1 MEAASTERFIFARY
15 RAGATKYPGRV
26 GGSADP
32 SGGSA
37 CHVGTVVDLKD
48 ALHAVRHGWWVLLG
62 CVLLGLGGAVALS
75 WSVPPVYES
84 SIRLFV
90 ASTDRTDV
98 DASWQGDLYAQ
109 QRSESYARALRGEEL
124 AARVV
129 ETLELPLSP
138 SEVAGKVTAI
148 VSPDTVVVEATV
160 ADGSAERAR
169 AIAAALEQEFT
180 GWVAQAEAPQG
191 SESPR
196 VEVMT
201 IHSAEL
207 PSEPVS
213 PDGEL
218 LLGLGGSLGFLL
230 GLGLTVW
237 GRRPWNTVA
246 TELDV
251 RDLAGAPVIGVL
263 PDRAPAEDATRAD
276 VVRGIRRNLELLGER
291 GTPRVVVVTGAVP
304 GDGSS
309 TLARAVAEDLAGAG
323 GRVVLVEADRRR
335 ARVPDTAALADVR
348 GFFDVLAGA
357 ASLSEA
363 VRREPGGRL
372 SVVPP
377 GRAPADPVELLTS
390 TRLNG
395 LLHAL
400 RASRDVV
407 IIDAPPVLSLP
418 DAALLGALADGCLLA
433 VRHRRTRRGQ
443 FADATSNLTAA
454 GGKVLA
460 VVLTGVQRP
469 DGAAAGASYRYR
481 ADADRGDS
489 AAERRAVVTPHV

>member
-1 MEAASTERFIFARY
+1 M
-15 RAGATKYPGRV
+15 
-26 GGSADP
+26 
-32 SGGSA
+32 
-37 CHVGTVVDLKD
+37 DLRD
-48 ALHAVRHGWWVLLG
+48 ALHAVRHAWWVLLV
-62 CVLLGLGGAVALS
+62 CVLLGLGAAVVLQR
-75 WSVPPVYES
+75 SVTPVYES
-84 SIRLFV
+84 STRLFV
-90 ASTDRTDV
+90 ASTDNSDI

-129 ETLELPLSP
+129 ETLDLSLSA
-138 SEVAGKVTAI
+138 SEVARKVTAI

-169 AIAAALEQEFT
+169 DIAAALAEEFT
-180 GWVAQAEAPQG
+180 RWVAQAEAPPG
-191 SESPR
+191 AAAPR

-201 IHSAEL
+201 IQSADL
-207 PSEPVS
+207 PTDPVS

-237 GRRPWNTVA
+237 GRRPWNTVT
-246 TELDV
+246 TEADV
-251 RDLAGAPVIGVL
+251 RGLSGAPLIGVL
-263 PDRAPAEDATRAD
+263 PERAPTVGDGTSAQ
-276 VVRGIRRNLELLGER
+276 VVRGIRRNLGLLANAG
-291 GTPRVVVVTGAVP
+291 GPRVIVVTGAVP

-309 TLARAVAEDLAGAG
+309 TLARAVAEELARAG

-335 ARVPDTAALADVR
+335 ARVPDTPALAGVR

-363 VRREPGGRL
+363 VRQEPGSPL

-377 GRAPADPVELLTS
+377 GRAPADPDELLSS
-390 TRLNG
+390 TRLRG

-407 IIDAPPVLSLP
+407 IVDAPPVLSLP

-433 VRHRRTRRGQ
+433 VRHRRTRRGHL
-443 FADATSNLTAA
+443 ADAADTLSAA
-454 GGKVLA
+454 GGALLA
-460 VVLTGVQRP
+460 VVFTGVRRP
-469 DGAAAGASYRYR
+469 AGAAAGASYRYQ
-481 ADADRGDS
+481 ADADRGDGV
-489 AAERRAVVTPHV
+489 AERRAVVTPHV